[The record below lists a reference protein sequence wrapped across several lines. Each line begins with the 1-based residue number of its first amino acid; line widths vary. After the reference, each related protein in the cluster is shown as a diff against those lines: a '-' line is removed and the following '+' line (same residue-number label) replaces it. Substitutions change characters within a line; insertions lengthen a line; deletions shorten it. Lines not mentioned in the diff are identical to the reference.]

1 MTVDLN
7 IKIKDLSLAQL
18 EEMKFKCI
26 QCGYWFDYSRAGFM
40 TGISGVKNFSGLKSL
55 VKGKVL
61 EKSSRKEKRRKII
74 WFKEHGGKIK
84 AAFAGKKCIGV
95 ILAGD
100 YYLFPRLKEF
110 KIFPPDF
117 DSIFV
122 GCIYV
127 VPEHR
132 ETGVDKRLLIELEKE
147 LLVEKVKSI
156 ESIGKRLNDD
166 IDKEEYYESHNVPFK
181 FLINNGFYLKKNDP
195 LFPLLRLDM
204 KSIAV
209 NLAEDERL
217 LAKLALKSKVESP
230 IIIRNE

>member
-1 MTVDLN
+1 MTVNLN
-7 IKIKDLSLAQL
+7 MKIKDLSLAQL
-18 EEMKFKCI
+18 EKMEFKCI
-26 QCGYWFDYSRAGFM
+26 QCSYWFDYSEAGFL
-40 TGISGVKNFSGLKSL
+40 TGFSRVKNFSGLKSL
-55 VKGKVL
+55 VKGNVL
-61 EKSSRKEKRRKII
+61 EKSSRKEKRKKII

-84 AAFAGKKCIGV
+84 AAFTGKECIGV
-95 ILAGD
+95 ILAGG

-110 KIFPPDF
+110 NIFPPDF

-127 VPEHR
+127 IPKYR
-132 ETGVDKRLLIELEKE
+132 ETSVDKRLLIELEKE
-147 LLVEKVKSI
+147 LLAEKVKSI

-166 IDKEEYYESHNVPFK
+166 IDEEEYYESPNVPFK

-209 NLAEDERL
+209 NLAEDEKL
-217 LAKLALKSKVESP
+217 LAKLALKSKVESS

>member
-1 MTVDLN
+1 MTMDLN
-7 IKIKDLSLAQL
+7 IKIKDLSSRQL
-18 EEMKFKCI
+18 EIMKFKCT
-26 QCGYWFDYSRAGFM
+26 QCSYWFDYSEAGFL

-55 VKGKVL
+55 LKGKVL
-61 EKSSRKEKRRKII
+61 EKSSRKEKRKKII

-84 AAFAGKKCIGV
+84 AAFVGKKCIGM
-95 ILAGD
+95 ILAGN

-110 KIFPPDF
+110 NVFPPDF

-127 VPEHR
+127 IPKYR

-147 LLVEKVKSI
+147 LLAKKVKSV

-166 IDKEEYYESHNVPFK
+166 IDEEEYYNSPNVPFK

-209 NLAEDERL
+209 DLTEGEKL
-217 LAKLALKSKVESP
+217 LAKLALKSKVESS
-230 IIIRNE
+230 IIIKNE